1 MIKDNN
7 ENNKFSDESSK
18 INSAVKLF
26 EDTSIFKSLFKIVTL
41 AIIVSLATGIYVFVD
56 QILMVR
62 IIPLNHNFSQEN
74 VFGANQ
80 FNEIKNLLDTHANKM
95 ESVPS
100 LSVSSIV
107 RTSISLSSPL
117 TLICTAISLLLGL
130 GTSIAYSKDLGKKDY
145 KKATLTWSNG
155 FYNTLVTSLITSV
168 ILIGL
173 TFILIPIQ
181 ANNTSAEKLITPQF
195 ISQWKCDE
203 ITKLQNFL
211 DYTRNLSINWAI
223 QYSLIIIG
231 FNIFNNYIMLFISL
245 LNSEGKNA
253 IPTVFILISNILNIA
268 LDFVLLYLTTLG
280 INAAA
285 VATVISWIIGVGIF
299 VSFIWRQNHKKLT
312 LLEFKHLKI
321 KEFRFDYKII
331 LYIFAIGIASFF
343 RNASTAIYS
352 LVQQSI
358 YGQITQ
364 PITGKEQTYYLTILG
379 AVNPIYNLFFSAI
392 IGVIRGAR
400 TVITYNY
407 VKNEDQKV
415 QKAYLIS
422 MAMAF
427 VYAFIFFILV
437 SFILQNQ
444 FLWLFDILPG
454 HSNYNDALVLL
465 RVIMGQLLLF
475 SFTISG
481 MLYFQSTGKPIRS
494 IISSIMYGTIIGIP
508 GLFIASEIAK
518 ATHNMNVYI
527 YSPLIIILISGLL
540 VFCYST
546 YYVFRKP
553 KIYIEY

>member
-1 MIKDNN
+1 MIKENN
-7 ENNKFSDESSK
+7 INNKFNDESSK

-26 EDTSIFKSLFKIVTL
+26 EHTSIFKSLFKIVTL

-62 IIPLNHNFSQEN
+62 ILPLNHNFSQEN
-74 VFGANQ
+74 VFGATQ
-80 FNEIKNLLDTHANKM
+80 FNEIKNLLETHSGKM

-107 RTSISLSSPL
+107 RTSVSLSSPL

-145 KKATLTWSNG
+145 KKAALTWSNG
-155 FYNTLVTSLITSV
+155 FYNTLVTSLITSA

-173 TFILIPIQ
+173 TFVLIPIQ
-181 ANNTSAEKLITPQF
+181 ANNTSAEKLIGSQF
-195 ISQWKCDE
+195 VEQWVSND
-203 ITKLQNFL
+203 IAKLQNFL

-268 LDFVLLYLTTLG
+268 LDFALLYLTTLG

-285 VATVISWIIGVGIF
+285 IATVISWVVGVAIF
-299 VSFIWRQNHKKLT
+299 VSFIWWQNHKKLT

-343 RNASTAIYS
+343 RNASTAVYS
-352 LVQQSI
+352 LIQQSI

-407 VKNEDQKV
+407 VKNETEKV

-422 MAMAF
+422 MTMAF
-427 VYAFIFFILV
+427 VYALIFFVIV

-454 HSNYNDALVLL
+454 NSNYNDALVLL

-475 SFTISG
+475 SFSISG

-518 ATHNMNVYI
+518 ATHNIDVYI

-540 VFCYST
+540 VFSYST
-546 YYVFRKP
+546 YYVFRMP

>member
-1 MIKDNN
+1 MIKNN
-7 ENNKFSDESSK
+7 EGNNKFSDDSSK
-18 INSAVKLF
+18 VNSAVKLF
-26 EDTSIFKSLFKIVTL
+26 ENTSIFKSLFKIVTL

-62 IIPLNHNFSQEN
+62 IIPLNHYFSQSN
-74 VFGANQ
+74 VFGNEQ
-80 FNEIKNLLDTHANKM
+80 FESIKKLIDEKSQMM
-95 ESVPS
+95 ESIPS
-100 LSVSSIV
+100 LAVSSIV
-107 RTSISLSSPL
+107 RTSVSLSSPL

-155 FYNTLVTSLITSV
+155 FYNTLITSLITSA

-173 TFILIPIQ
+173 TFILIPVQ
-181 ANNTSAEKLITPQF
+181 ANQTNAEKLIGDQYL
-195 ISQWKCDE
+195 SKWNQSE
-203 ITKLQNFL
+203 INTLQNFL
-211 DYTRNLSINWAI
+211 NYTRNLSINWAV

-231 FNIFNNYIMLFISL
+231 FNVFNNYIMLFISL

-253 IPTVFILISNILNIA
+253 IPTAFILISNVLNIA
-268 LDFVLLYLTTLG
+268 LDFALLYLTTLG

-285 VATVISWIIGVGIF
+285 IATVISWIIGVAIF
-299 VSFIWRQNHKKLT
+299 VSFIWWQNKKKLT
-312 LLEFKHLKI
+312 LLEFKYLKI

-343 RNASTAIYS
+343 RNASTAVYS
-352 LVQQSI
+352 LIQQSI

-407 VKNEDQKV
+407 VRNEQQKV

-427 VYAFIFFILV
+427 VYAFIFFIIV

-444 FLWLFDILPG
+444 FLWLFDIIPG
-454 HSNYNDALVLL
+454 HSNYNDALILL

-518 ATHNMNVYI
+518 ATNNMDIYI
-527 YSPLIIILISGLL
+527 YSPLIIISISGLL
-540 VFCYST
+540 VFTYST
-546 YYVFRKP
+546 YYVFKKP